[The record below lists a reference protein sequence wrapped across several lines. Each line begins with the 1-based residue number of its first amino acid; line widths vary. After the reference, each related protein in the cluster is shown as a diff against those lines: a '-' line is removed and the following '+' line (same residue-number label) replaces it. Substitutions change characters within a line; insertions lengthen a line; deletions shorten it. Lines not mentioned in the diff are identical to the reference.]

1 MKHIPVLEN
10 EILSAF
16 NYIKDIKD
24 GVFVDGTLGAGG
36 HSLAI
41 AKQFKIY
48 NLKFKIIGIDKDQSA
63 LELAKNNTR
72 GAKLEDRFIFVHDD
86 FKNIEDILKNL
97 CHSRSSRESTILDP
111 RLHSSSLPSISTQA
125 LSLSNGSDEA
135 QASESNDGDDK
146 CNKDDDLK
154 INGALIDLGV
164 SSMQLDDK
172 ERGFS
177 FSDPEAILDMRM
189 DQTQKLSAFDVLNY
203 YPQLKLEKIFKEYG
217 EEKFYRNIA
226 KNICKNRK
234 IKPIE
239 RVGELLSIL
248 ETSIPTKVRKTSK
261 KHFATGVFRALR
273 LEVNQ
278 ELTKLDTALMDFI
291 NILSKGSRLAVISF
305 HSTEDR
311 IVKETF
317 RKAEN
322 PCSCP
327 PLAPVCACGNT
338 PLVKIM
344 TKKPII
350 PSDQE
355 IAENP
360 RSRSAKLRIVEKI

>member
-1 MKHIPVLEN
+1 MLRLLIMKHIPVLKN
-10 EILSAF
+10 EVLEAF
-16 NYIKDIKD
+16 SYLKDVKNSF
-24 GVFVDGTLGAGG
+24 FVDGTLGLAG

-41 AKQFKIY
+41 AEQFKIQKI
-48 NLKFKIIGIDKDQSA
+48 KFKIMGIDKDKTA
-63 LELAKNNTR
+63 LRLAKENIENTGFINNF
-72 GAKLEDRFIFVHDD
+72 LFVHDD
-86 FKNIEDILKNL
+86 FKNIEEILKNL
-97 CHSRSSRESTILDP
+97 RHSRPDLESRNTTGKPTSWIPDLKLTVRDDESD
-111 RLHSSSLPSISTQA
+111 
-125 LSLSNGSDEA
+125 NGS
-135 QASESNDGDDK
+135 
-146 CNKDDDLK
+146 LM

-172 ERGFS
+172 KRGFS
-177 FSDPEAILDMRM
+177 FSDPEAALDMRM
-189 DQTQKLSAFDVLNY
+189 DQTQELSAFDVLNY

-217 EEKFYRNIA
+217 EEKFYKNIA
-226 KNICKNRK
+226 KNICKDRK

-239 RVGELLSIL
+239 KVGELLDIL
-248 ETSIPTKVRKTSK
+248 EISIPTKIRKTSK
-261 KHFATGVFRALR
+261 KHFATGTFRALR

-278 ELTKLDTALMDFI
+278 ELTKLDTTLMNFI
-291 NILSKGSRLAVISF
+291 NALKKGSRLAVISF

-322 PCSCP
+322 PCVCP
-327 PLAPVCACGNT
+327 PLAPVCTCENVSA
-338 PLVKIM
+338 VKII

-360 RSRSAKLRIVEKI
+360 RSRSAKLRIIEKL

>member
-1 MKHIPVLEN
+1 MKHIPVLKN
-10 EILSAF
+10 EVLETLDYLK
-16 NYIKDIKD
+16 NIKD
-24 GVFVDGTLGAGG
+24 GFFVDGTLGLAG

-41 AKQFKIY
+41 AAKLKDQNSK
-48 NLKFKIIGIDKDQSA
+48 LKFIGIDKDTNA
-63 LELAKNNTR
+63 LKLAKENIEKA
-72 GAKLEDRFIFVHDD
+72 GFLDDFAFVHND
-86 FKNIEDILKNL
+86 FKNIEEIFK
-97 CHSRSSRESTILDP
+97 
-111 RLHSSSLPSISTQA
+111 QV
-125 LSLSNGSDEA
+125 
-135 QASESNDGDDK
+135 QDDRK
-146 CNKDDDLK
+146 IEDLK
-154 INGALIDLGV
+154 IDGALIDLGV

-177 FSDPEAILDMRM
+177 FSDPEAALDMRM
-189 DQTQKLSAFDVLNY
+189 DQTQELSAFDVLNY
-203 YPQLKLEKIFKEYG
+203 YPQLKLEKIFREYG

-234 IKPIE
+234 LKPIE
-239 RVGELLSIL
+239 KVGELLSIL
-248 ETSIPTKVRKTSK
+248 EVSIPTKVRKTSK
-261 KHFATGVFRALR
+261 KHFATGTFRALR

-291 NILSKGSRLAVISF
+291 SVLNKGSRLAVISF

-322 PCSCP
+322 PCICP
-327 PLAPVCACGNT
+327 PLVPVCACGNT
-338 PLVKIM
+338 PLVKII

-360 RSRSAKLRIVEKI
+360 RSRSAKLRIVEKL